1 MANGQFQSADIMGEI
16 NRGLQFRQQQE
27 LRPLEIAA
35 AKQQL
40 QQGEQSNQFA
50 QTQNRAL
57 EQQIDQRTD
66 DQKNQSLFNTAL
78 QVSQASDADIIPL
91 LEANVLKVQS
101 MGGNADESMR
111 ALELA
116 KTGDLTKVREGAN
129 NLIDIG
135 VRQGDIKA
143 PGGKKSS
150 GQVEFESLISGFSD
164 EDKVKARR
172 VKAGLTPRMVGS
184 ATQTIAN
191 LGNAATV
198 ADVEAVMAGAKEVGK
213 LKGQQQLKP
222 EVEAAV
228 IASVGQ
234 AKASVKA
241 LAENKSNS
249 KTLGVYNTAMG
260 NLTKALD
267 GTITGPFI
275 GLTPALTSNAQIA
288 DGAISMMIPLMK
300 DVFRGAGEGSFSDGD
315 QKVLIDL
322 IPTRS
327 DTPEA
332 RASRIS
338 MIDSIIRSKLSN
350 PSAGEGELS
359 AAELAELQQ
368 LRSELGQQ

>member
-40 QQGEQSNQFA
+40 QRGEQSNQFA
-50 QTQNRAL
+50 QTKNRAL

-78 QVSQASDADIIPL
+78 QVSQANDADIIPL

>member
-50 QTQNRAL
+50 QTKNRAL

-78 QVSQASDADIIPL
+78 QVSQANDADIIPL

-172 VKAGLTPRMVGS
+172 VKAGLAPRMVGS

>member
-78 QVSQASDADIIPL
+78 QVSQANDADIIPL